1 VGKTPVSILPDR
13 KGFYAGSFVD
23 KHSHKYTSERA
34 VTCDA
39 DISPTTPLK
48 FNRK

>member
-1 VGKTPVSILPDR
+1 MQDHLLISI
-13 KGFYAGSFVD
+13 
-23 KHSHKYTSERA
+23 SHKYTSQRA
-34 VTCDA
+34 VTCDT